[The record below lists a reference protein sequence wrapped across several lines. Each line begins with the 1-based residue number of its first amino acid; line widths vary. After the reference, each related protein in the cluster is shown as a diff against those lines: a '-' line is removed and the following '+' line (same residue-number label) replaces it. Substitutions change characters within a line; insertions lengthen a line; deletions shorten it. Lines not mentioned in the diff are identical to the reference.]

1 MIYRDQVGLLNLS
14 LKCHIWDKL
23 LFNSA
28 IGSCHCSEM
37 LVSMVQFLFASVKA
51 VVLSYC
57 CIVKQWCVSLS
68 KTALKYSRICL
79 ALDSHLWDLQHSSA
93 V

>member
-28 IGSCHCSEM
+28 IVSVIVLKCSSVRYSSCL
-37 LVSMVQFLFASVKA
+37 LV
-51 VVLSYC
+51 
-57 CIVKQWCVSLS
+57 
-68 KTALKYSRICL
+68 
-79 ALDSHLWDLQHSSA
+79 
-93 V
+93 